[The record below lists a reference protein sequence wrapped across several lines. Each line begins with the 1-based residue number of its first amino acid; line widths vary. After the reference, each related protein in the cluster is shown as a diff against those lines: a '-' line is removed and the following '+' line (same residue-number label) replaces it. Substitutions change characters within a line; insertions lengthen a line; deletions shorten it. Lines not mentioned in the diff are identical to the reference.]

1 MLKTSW
7 ETAET
12 GLPPRH
18 MYKLTKDGLRYAREM
33 VSVAR
38 ELATGEPAF
47 DGVVGL

>member
-12 GLPPRH
+12 GRTPRH

-33 VSVAR
+33 VSVA
-38 ELATGEPAF
+38 AAQAVGEPAF
-47 DGVVGL
+47 DGVGL

>member
-1 MLKTSW
+1 
-7 ETAET
+7 
-12 GLPPRH
+12 

-38 ELATGEPAF
+38 EQPTGEPAF